1 MTKRDNALVK
11 FVKTWVSSE
20 KKNKGVKKVA
30 DIMGMSTKKCND
42 LASILR
48 TRGVELPRIKSEI
61 ESNGN
66 DYKLELIFMPI
77 KMLVGVLA
85 QAKGTT
91 IETEKANSLTKIG
104 VKIKKRK

>member
-1 MTKRDNALVK
+1 MTQREKTLVK

-20 KKNKGVKKVA
+20 KKNRGMKKIV
-30 DIMGMSTKKCND
+30 DIMGISTQKCND

-48 TRGVELPRIKSEI
+48 TRGVELPHIKDEI
-61 ESNGN
+61 DSGN

-85 QAKGTT
+85 KARGTT
-91 IETEKANSLTKIG
+91 IDIEKANSMAKIRERLTN
-104 VKIKKRK
+104 